1 MAELE
6 NKLKRQQADENFK
19 RRVLFPTFLYDV
31 KVDNH
36 EALNNDLVSKI
47 YEEKKADEKGLQRSN
62 LKGLGGWHSNNSLHQ
77 KAEFRPIADKIINA
91 GRRISTGLGYN
102 QDFRLAIAQ
111 MWSIINPPGGANRA
125 HIHPNCIW
133 SGVYY
138 VQTPEN
144 SGDIEFID
152 PRTQNLSHQPVYS
165 NERKR
170 LPATTPVT
178 VVRPY
183 AGQMLIFPNW
193 LYHSVQPNLS
203 NENGEGSNRIVIAFN
218 LIQIRRPK
226 RKD

>member
-1 MAELE
+1 MAEPE
-6 NKLKRQQADENFK
+6 KKLKRQRAEENFK
-19 RRVLFPTFLYDV
+19 RRVLFPTFLYDIEI
-31 KVDNH
+31 DNH
-36 EALNNDLVSKI
+36 ESLNSDLVSKI

-77 KAEFRPIADKIINA
+77 KAEFRPIANKILNA

-111 MWSIINPPGGANRA
+111 M
-125 HIHPNCIW
+125 W

-152 PRTQNLSHQPVYS
+152 PRTQNLAHQPVYS

-170 LPATTPVT
+170 LPATVPVT

-183 AGQMLIFPNW
+183 SGQMLIFPNW

-203 NENGEGSNRIVIAFN
+203 SENGQDGDRIVIAFN
-218 LIQIRRPK
+218 LIQVRLPK
-226 RKD
+226 QKD